1 MYYNHRL
8 CTTISIWVF
17 FPIIQSSYIKHSA
30 MSVSRKRKTW
40 WSTIIDK
47 YDPWPQRT
55 RALGNAVRISVTN
68 SPLTGVPKLYL
79 WIRHWMCKRWLNHG
93 YSPNFSSTFSS
104 RISKPIVTLLWKH
117 WADLNSDHNFKLKK
131 KESVINQDSP
141 FVKECFKSIYN

>member
-68 SPLTGVPKLYL
+68 SPLTGVPTFISAYSTAS
-79 WIRHWMCKRWLNHG
+79 WRSIRLGNMCERIYPIQWQRFGRCVFQIRYGTLSLEIYMNIPFLEK
-93 YSPNFSSTFSS
+93 NFRRVEVLFSCIAS
-104 RISKPIVTLLWKH
+104 GV
-117 WADLNSDHNFKLKK
+117 
-131 KESVINQDSP
+131 
-141 FVKECFKSIYN
+141 CG